1 MYLSGGHKTVKN
13 ILKRGAFTVS
23 MDDAEH
29 AAACD
34 YVGIESGNSVP
45 DKVAR
50 AGFHVTKSEHV
61 DAPVIDELPLALE
74 CKLVSY
80 DEETRLLTGEIVKRQ
95 RGRSRSTKTAGS
107 LSKSCTSSPLT
118 TPTTAIMSWARRS
131 PARSRTAKNS
141 SKSGETESAATRIFF
156 GTRRF
161 FAVSVRISTLFVQ
174 NRRISVKISLKTV
187 SFTTGTGA
195 GQVV

>member
-23 MDDAEH
+23 MGDAEH

-50 AGFHVTKSEHV
+50 G
-61 DAPVIDELPLALE
+61 LPR
-74 CKLVSY
+74 
-80 DEETRLLTGEIVKRQ
+80 DEERACGRAGDRRAPARARVQARELRRGDKTPDRRDRERQ

-141 SKSGETESAATRIFF
+141 SKSGETESAASRIFF

-161 FAVSVRISTLFVQ
+161 FAVSVRSTTLFVQ

-187 SFTTGTGA
+187 PFTTGMGA
-195 GQVV
+195 GQMV

>member
-1 MYLSGGHKTVKN
+1 MYVSGGHKTVKN

-23 MDDAEH
+23 MGDAEH

-80 DEETRLLTGEIVKRQ
+80 DEETELLTRRGRERQ
-95 RGRSRSTKTAGS
+95 RGRAR
-107 LSKSCTSSPLT
+107 
-118 TPTTAIMSWARRS
+118 ARRKRQ
-131 PARSRTAKNS
+131 ARCRK
-141 SKSGETESAATRIFF
+141 AARHH
-156 GTRRF
+156 
-161 FAVSVRISTLFVQ
+161 L
-174 NRRISVKISLKTV
+174 
-187 SFTTGTGA
+187 
-195 GQVV
+195 

>member
-23 MDDAEH
+23 MGDAEH

-50 AGFHVTKSEHV
+50 G
-61 DAPVIDELPLALE
+61 LPR
-74 CKLVSY
+74 
-80 DEETRLLTGEIVKRQ
+80 DEERACGRAGDRRAPARARVQARELRRGDKTPDRRDRERQ
-95 RGRSRSTKTAGS
+95 RGRSRSTKTASS

-118 TPTTAIMSWARRS
+118 TPTIGREGRQRVRGRQKIQVNS
-131 PARSRTAKNS
+131 AKQKAPRPVFS
-141 SKSGETESAATRIFF
+141 SDAALFCRF
-156 GTRRF
+156 GQEF
-161 FAVSVRISTLFVQ
+161 DFVCA
-174 NRRISVKISLKTV
+174 KPTH
-187 SFTTGTGA
+187 
-195 GQVV
+195 